1 MQLHFA
7 DCVIDCDRYE
17 FVRAGQRIDVQ
28 PKVWAFLRLLAENAH
43 RLLPK
48 DEILARLWPDV
59 VVAEGSL
66 QRLAS
71 LARAAL
77 GDEKLLRTARGVGY
91 QLAAEVEVRGAE
103 PGAESNAAERRLP
116 ANAPAS
122 SSQEIRF
129 CRTIDGANVAWA
141 SVGRGPAL
149 VRALGWFSNLEYEWA
164 WPRARRFWE
173 LLGEGRRLI
182 RYDGRGMG
190 LSDPC
195 SKFSPEL
202 RLRDLEAVVAA
213 SGEQRFDLVGL
224 SEGCGT
230 ALAFAVRNP
239 SRVRRL
245 VLYGP
250 PAFLFL
256 ESTPELKSLGRVM
269 QELLKAAWG
278 GGGSPH
284 FGGMLAQLFVGQS
297 ADAETR
303 ELFDRMQRASTDRDT
318 ALAYLRAMAADARDE
333 ARKLSVP
340 TLVVHRRGDAIAPFE
355 AAKAAASLI
364 PGARF
369 VPLAGDNHWPM
380 ADDLSAPV
388 MLRSI
393 AQFLDEARG

>member
-7 DCVIDCDRYE
+7 DCVLDCDRYE
-17 FVRAGQRIDVQ
+17 LMRAGERIDVQ

-43 RLLPK
+43 RLLTK
-48 DEILARLWPDV
+48 EEILERLWPDV
-59 VVAEGSL
+59 TVSEASL

-71 LARAAL
+71 LARDAL
-77 GDEKLLRTARGVGY
+77 GDESLLRTLRGVGY
-91 QLAAEVEVRGAE
+91 QLAAEVQLQDGE
-103 PGAESNAAERRLP
+103 AAGSEDAASP
-116 ANAPAS
+116 SPVTADTPAS
-122 SSQEIRF
+122 SQVIRF
-129 CRTIDGANVAWA
+129 CRTVDHVNIAWA
-141 SVGRGPAL
+141 SLGRGPAL

-173 LLGEGRRLI
+173 MLGEGRRLI

-190 LSDPC
+190 LSDPWK
-195 SKFSPEL
+195 KFSPEL
-202 RLRDLEAVVAA
+202 RLRDLEAVIAA
-213 SGEQRFDLVGL
+213 SGERSFDLVGL

-230 ALAFAVRNP
+230 ALTYAVRNP
-239 SRVRRL
+239 SKVRRL

-250 PAFLFL
+250 PAFLFV
-256 ESTPELKSLGRVM
+256 EQTEEMASLGRVM
-269 QELLKAAWG
+269 LELLKGAWG
-278 GGGSPH
+278 GGGSPL

-297 ADAETR
+297 ADAGTR

-318 ALAYLRAMAADARDE
+318 AIAYLRAMAADARDE

-355 AAKAAASLI
+355 AAKAAAGII

-380 ADDLSAPV
+380 ADDSSATA

-393 AQFLDEARG
+393 SQFLDEA

>member
-7 DCVIDCDRYE
+7 ACVIDCDRYE
-17 FVRAGQRIDVQ
+17 FTRAGVRVDVQ

-43 RLLPK
+43 RVLPK
-48 DEILARLWPDV
+48 DEILERLWPDV

-77 GDEKLLRTARGVGY
+77 GDETLLRTLRGVGY
-91 QLAAEVEVRGAE
+91 QLGVEVQVSGGER
-103 PGAESNAAERRLP
+103 AAADGSDDR
-116 ANAPAS
+116 S
-122 SSQEIRF
+122 SAATSPPPPPQEIRF
-129 CRTIDGANVAWA
+129 CRTVDGANVAWA

-164 WPRARRFWE
+164 WPHARRFWE
-173 LLGEGRRLI
+173 LLGDGRRLI

-195 SKFSPEL
+195 SKFSPEV
-202 RLRDLEAVVAA
+202 RLRDLEAVIGA
-213 SGEQRFDLVGL
+213 SGEKRFDLVAL

-230 ALAFAVRNP
+230 ALAFAARNP

-256 ESTPELKSLGRVM
+256 ETTPELEGLGRVM
-269 QELLKAAWG
+269 LELMKAAWG
-278 GGGSPH
+278 VGGSNV
-284 FGGMLAQLFVGQS
+284 FGRMLAQLFVGQS
-297 ADAETR
+297 ADADTR
-303 ELFDRMQRASTDRDT
+303 DLFDRMQRASTDRDT
-318 ALAYLRAMAADARDE
+318 ALAYLRAMAADARDD
-333 ARKLSVP
+333 ARKLAVP

-355 AAKAAASLI
+355 SAKAAASLI

-369 VPLAGDNHWPM
+369 VPLLGDNHWPM
-380 ADDLSAPV
+380 ANDPFAPA
-388 MLRSI
+388 MIRSI
-393 AQFLDEARG
+393 TQFLDEA

>member
-7 DCVIDCDRYE
+7 DCVLDCDRYE
-17 FVRAGQRIDVQ
+17 LMRAGERIDVQ

-43 RLLPK
+43 RLLTK
-48 DEILARLWPDV
+48 EEILERLWPDV
-59 VVAEGSL
+59 TVSEASL

-71 LARAAL
+71 LARDAL
-77 GDEKLLRTARGVGY
+77 GDESLLRTLRGVGY
-91 QLAAEVEVRGAE
+91 QLAAEVQVQDGE
-103 PGAESNAAERRLP
+103 AAGREDEAAPPPVQDAR
-116 ANAPAS
+116 PAS
-122 SSQEIRF
+122 SQVIRF
-129 CRTIDGANVAWA
+129 CRTVDHVNVAWA

-190 LSDPC
+190 LSDPWK
-195 SKFSPEL
+195 KFSPEL
-202 RLRDLEAVVAA
+202 RLRDLEAVIAA
-213 SGEQRFDLVGL
+213 SGEKSFDLVGL

-230 ALAFAVRNP
+230 ALTYAVRNP
-239 SRVRRL
+239 SKVRRL

-250 PAFLFL
+250 PAFLFV
-256 ESTPELKSLGRVM
+256 EQTEEMASLGRVM
-269 QELLKAAWG
+269 LELVKGAWG
-278 GGGSPH
+278 GGGSPL

-297 ADAETR
+297 ADPETR

-333 ARKLSVP
+333 ARKLAVP
-340 TLVVHRRGDAIAPFE
+340 TLVMHRRGDAIAPFE
-355 AAKAAASLI
+355 SAKAAAAII

-380 ADDLSAPV
+380 ADDSSATA

-393 AQFLDEARG
+393 SQFLDEA

>member
-1 MQLHFA
+1 VQLHFA
-7 DCVIDCDRYE
+7 DRVIDCDRYE
-17 FVRAGQRIDVQ
+17 FLRAGQRIDVQ

-48 DEILARLWPDV
+48 DEILERLWPDV

-77 GDEKLLRTARGVGY
+77 GDERLLRTVRGVGY
-91 QLAAEVEVRGAE
+91 QLAAEVQVRGGE
-103 PGAESNAAERRLP
+103 PAAEEAAAGSSLP
-116 ANAPAS
+116 AASPTAS
-122 SSQEIRF
+122 SQVIRY

-141 SVGRGPAL
+141 SFGRGPAL

-164 WPRARRFWE
+164 WPHARRFWE

-190 LSDPC
+190 LSDPW
-195 SKFSPEL
+195 SDFSPEL
-202 RLRDLEAVVAA
+202 RLRDLEAVIAGA
-213 SGEQRFDLVGL
+213 GEQRFDLVGL

-230 ALAFAVRNP
+230 ALAFAARNP
-239 SRVRRL
+239 ARVRRL

-256 ESTPELKSLGRVM
+256 ETTPELQSLGRVM
-269 QELLKAAWG
+269 RELVKAAWG
-278 GGGSPH
+278 GGGSDV
-284 FGGMLAQLFVGQS
+284 FGQMLAQLFVGQT
-297 ADAETR
+297 ADADTR
-303 ELFDRMQRASTDRDT
+303 DLFDRMQRASTDRDT

-355 AAKAAASLI
+355 SAKAAAALI

-380 ADDLSAPV
+380 ANDPSAPV
-388 MLRSI
+388 MIRSI
-393 AQFLDEARG
+393 AQFLDEA

>member
-1 MQLHFA
+1 MRLRFA

-17 FVRAGQRIDVQ
+17 FLRAGERVDVQ

-43 RLLPK
+43 RVLPK

-59 VVAEGSL
+59 SVAEGSL

-77 GDEKLLRTARGVGY
+77 GDDELLRTLRGVGY
-91 QLAAEVEVRGAE
+91 QLAAEVQMGGGE
-103 PGAESNAAERRLP
+103 PIAADDTVERP
-116 ANAPAS
+116 VSTDSPAS

-129 CRTIDGANVAWA
+129 CRTVDGVNVAWA

-149 VRALGWFSNLEYEWA
+149 MRVLGWFTNLEYEWA
-164 WPRARRFWE
+164 WPHARRFWE
-173 LLGEGRRLI
+173 LLGEGRRLV

-190 LSDPC
+190 LSDPW
-195 SKFSPEL
+195 SEFSPEV

-213 SGEQRFDLVGL
+213 SGEKRVDLVGL

-230 ALAFAVRNP
+230 ALAFAARHP
-239 SRVRRL
+239 AQVRRL

-256 ESTPELKSLGRVM
+256 EPTAELKDLGRVM
-269 QELLKAAWG
+269 RELMKAAWG
-278 GGGSPH
+278 GGGSNQ
-284 FGGMLAQLFVGQS
+284 FGRMLAQLFVGQS
-297 ADAETR
+297 ASPETR

-318 ALAYLRAMAADARDE
+318 ALAYLHAMVGDVRAE
-333 ARKLSVP
+333 ARKLAVP
-340 TLVVHRRGDAIAPFE
+340 TLVIHRRDDSIAPFE
-355 AAKAAASLI
+355 SAKLAASLI

-369 VPLAGDNHWPM
+369 VTLVGDNHWPM
-380 ADDLSAPV
+380 ADDPSAPL
-388 MLRSI
+388 MIRSI
-393 AQFLDEARG
+393 TQFLDEA

>member
-1 MQLHFA
+1 
-7 DCVIDCDRYE
+7 VIRY
-17 FVRAGQRIDVQ
+17 
-28 PKVWAFLRLLAENAH
+28 
-43 RLLPK
+43 
-48 DEILARLWPDV
+48 
-59 VVAEGSL
+59 
-66 QRLAS
+66 
-71 LARAAL
+71 
-77 GDEKLLRTARGVGY
+77 
-91 QLAAEVEVRGAE
+91 
-103 PGAESNAAERRLP
+103 
-116 ANAPAS
+116 
-122 SSQEIRF
+122 
-129 CRTIDGANVAWA
+129 CRTIDGVSVAWA

-195 SKFSPEL
+195 SDFSPEL
-202 RLRDLEAVVAA
+202 RLRDLEAVIAA
-213 SGEQRFDLVGL
+213 SDEQRFDLVGL

-230 ALAFAVRNP
+230 ALSFAVRNP

-256 ESTPELKSLGRVM
+256 ETTPELQSLGRVM
-269 QELLKAAWG
+269 RELVKAAWG
-278 GGGSPH
+278 GGGSEL
-284 FGGMLAQLFVGQS
+284 FGRMLAQLFVGQS
-297 ADAETR
+297 ADDDTR
-303 ELFDRMQRASTDRDT
+303 ELFDQMQRASTDRDT
-318 ALAYLRAMAADARDE
+318 ALAYLHAMPADARDE

-393 AQFLDEARG
+393 TQFLDEA